1 MKRLEVDHPVTV
13 LATAF
18 GVSRSGYYRWR
29 QADTGLRAQEDARLK
44 IEIKT
49 LHEQSR
55 GTYGRPRLVAALR
68 QRAIATSGRRVA
80 RLLRELGLRTRR
92 KGGWRHPRTTQSRH
106 RLVRWPNR
114 LRELAA
120 GPARSAVAWVSDM
133 TYVRTNEGWLYV
145 AAVLDAG
152 SRRLL
157 GLAMG
162 PRLDASL
169 PQAAL
174 GQALLRCGVDPRGI
188 IAHSDQGVQYASDL
202 YQQTLQR
209 HGLVPS
215 MSRRGHCTD
224 NAHMES
230 FWATLKTELLAG
242 KPNPATRRLAE
253 TAIFEYVEVFYNRK
267 RLHSA
272 LGYQTPVDF
281 ELNPTYT

>member
-13 LATAF
+13 LAPAF

-29 QADTGLRAQEDARLK
+29 AAKAGVRLAEDAQLK

-49 LHEQSR
+49 IHDQSR

-68 QRAIATSGRRVA
+68 RDGARTSGRRVA
-80 RLLRELGLRTRR
+80 RLMRALGLRARR
-92 KGGWRHPRTTQSRH
+92 KGGWRRSTTQSRH
-106 RLVRWPNR
+106 QLRRWPNR

-120 GPARSAVAWVSDM
+120 TPSRPGIAWVSDM
-133 TYVRTNEGWLYV
+133 TYVRTREGWLYV
-145 AAVLDAG
+145 AAVLDVG

-157 GLAMG
+157 GLAMA
-162 PRLDASL
+162 PRLDATL
-169 PQAAL
+169 PHAAL
-174 GQALLRCGVDPRGI
+174 RQALVRCGREPRGI

-209 HGLVPS
+209 HGLLCS

-242 KPNPATRRLAE
+242 RSPATRQQTQ
-253 TAIFEYVEVFYNRK
+253 TAIFEYIEVFYNRQ

-272 LGYQTPVDF
+272 LGFQSPVDF
-281 ELNPTYT
+281 EHQLNYT

>member
-1 MKRLEVDHPVTV
+1 MKRLEVDHPVRA
-13 LATAF
+13 LAAVF
-18 GVSRSGYYRWR
+18 GVSRSGYYRWCAAPAGR
-29 QADTGLRAQEDARLK
+29 RRQEDARLK

-49 LHEQSR
+49 LHAQSR

-68 QRAIATSGRRVA
+68 RQGTRTSGPRVA
-80 RLLRELGLRTRR
+80 RLLRELGLRAKR
-92 KGGWRHPRTTQSRH
+92 KGGWRRTTTQSRH
-106 RLVRWPNR
+106 QLRRWPNR

-120 GPARSAVAWVSDM
+120 APSRPAVAWVSDM

-145 AAVLDAG
+145 AAVLDAA

-162 PRLDASL
+162 PRLDATL
-169 PQAAL
+169 PHAAL
-174 GQALLRCGVDPRGI
+174 RQAVLRCGVDPRGI

-224 NAHMES
+224 NATMES
-230 FWATLKTELLAG
+230 FWATLKTELLADQ
-242 KPNPATRRLAE
+242 PTPASRRSAE

-272 LGYQTPVDF
+272 LGFQSPVDY
-281 ELNPTYT
+281 EQNPTYT

>member
-1 MKRLEVDHPVTV
+1 MKRLKADHGVTA
-13 LATAF
+13 LAAAF
-18 GVSRSGYYRWR
+18 GVSHSGYYRWCAAPAGR
-29 QADTGLRAQEDARLK
+29 RRQEDARLK

-49 LHEQSR
+49 LHDQSR
-55 GTYGRPRLVAALR
+55 GTYGRSRLVAALR
-68 QRAIATSGRRVA
+68 QQGTRVSGRRVA
-80 RLLRELGLRTRR
+80 RLLRELGLRTKR
-92 KGGWRHPRTTQSRH
+92 KGGWRRTTTQSRH
-106 RLVRWPNR
+106 QLVRWPNR
-114 LRELAA
+114 LRELAT
-120 GPARSAVAWVSDM
+120 PPSRPAVAWVSDM

-169 PQAAL
+169 PHAAL
-174 GQALLRCGVDPRGI
+174 RQAVLRCGVDPRGI
-188 IAHSDQGVQYASDL
+188 IAHSDQGVQYASDR

-224 NAHMES
+224 NATMES

-242 KPNPATRRLAE
+242 QPTPATRRRAE
-253 TAIFEYVEVFYNRK
+253 TAIFEYVEVFYNRM

>member
-1 MKRLEVDHPVTV
+1 MKRLEADHPVTV
-13 LATAF
+13 LAAVF
-18 GVSRSGYYRWR
+18 GVSRSGYYRWCAAPAGR
-29 QADTGLRAQEDARLK
+29 RRQEDAQLK

-49 LHEQSR
+49 LHAQSR
-55 GTYGRPRLVAALR
+55 GTYGRARLVPALR
-68 QRAIATSGRRVA
+68 RQGIATSGRRVA
-80 RLLRELGLRTRR
+80 RLLRELGLRARR
-92 KGGWRHPRTTQSRH
+92 KGGWRRTTTQSRH
-106 RLVRWPNR
+106 QLMRWPNR
-114 LRELAA
+114 LREL
-120 GPARSAVAWVSDM
+120 GTTPSRPGVAWVSDM

-162 PRLDASL
+162 PRLDATL
-169 PQAAL
+169 PHAAL
-174 GQALLRCGVDPRGI
+174 RQAVLRCGVDPRGI

-209 HGLVPS
+209 HGLLPS

-224 NAHMES
+224 NATMES
-230 FWATLKTELLAG
+230 FWATLKTELLADR
-242 KPNPATRRLAE
+242 PIPATRRSAE

-272 LGYQTPVDF
+272 LGYQSPVDY
-281 ELNPTYT
+281 EQNLTYT

>member
-1 MKRLEVDHPVTV
+1 MKRLEADHPVTA
-13 LATAF
+13 LAPAF

-29 QADTGLRAQEDARLK
+29 GPQPGVRAREDAQLK
-44 IEIKT
+44 IEIQK
-49 LHEQSR
+49 LHGQSR

-68 QRAIATSGRRVA
+68 RAGVGTSGRRVA
-80 RLLRELGLRTRR
+80 RLLRELGLRARR
-92 KGGWRHPRTTQSRH
+92 KGGHRVRTTESRH

-114 LRELAA
+114 LRELDAPPSRP
-120 GPARSAVAWVSDM
+120 GVAWVSDM
-133 TYVRTNEGWLYV
+133 TYVRTRDGWLYV
-145 AAVLDAG
+145 AAVLDVA

-157 GLAMG
+157 GLAMA
-162 PRLDASL
+162 PRLDATL
-169 PQAAL
+169 PHAAL
-174 GQALLRCGVDPRGI
+174 RQALLRGGVDPRGI

-202 YQQTLQR
+202 YQSTLRR

-242 KPNPATRRLAE
+242 RPTASRRQTQ

-272 LGYQTPVDF
+272 LGFQSPVDY
-281 ELNPTYT
+281 EQQLNYT

>member
-1 MKRLEVDHPVTV
+1 MKRLEVDHPVTA
-13 LATAF
+13 LAPVF

-29 QADTGLRAQEDARLK
+29 GARPGVRAAEDAQLK
-44 IEIKT
+44 AQIQTI
-49 LHEQSR
+49 HDQSR

-68 QRAIATSGRRVA
+68 RAGVRTSGRRVA
-80 RLLRELGLRTRR
+80 RLVRELGLRARR
-92 KGGWRHPRTTQSRH
+92 KGRHRVRTTEGRH

-114 LRELAA
+114 LRELERLP
-120 GPARSAVAWVSDM
+120 GKPGVAWVSDM
-133 TYVRTNEGWLYV
+133 TYVRTREGWLYV
-145 AAVLDAG
+145 AAVLDLA

-157 GLAMG
+157 GLAMA

-169 PQAAL
+169 PHAAL
-174 GQALLRCGVDPRGI
+174 RQALLRCGGDPRGV

-209 HGLVPS
+209 HGLLPS

-242 KPNPATRRLAE
+242 RSPACRQQTQ
-253 TAIFEYVEVFYNRK
+253 TAIFEYIEVFYNRK

-272 LGYQTPVDF
+272 LGYQSPVDY
-281 ELNPTYT
+281 EQQLNYT

>member
-1 MKRLEVDHPVTV
+1 MKRLAVDHPVSA
-13 LATAF
+13 LAPAF

-29 QADTGLRAQEDARLK
+29 AAKDGVRAREDARLK
-44 IEIKT
+44 IEIKN

-68 QRAIATSGRRVA
+68 QSGVPTSGRRVA
-80 RLLRELGLRTRR
+80 RLLRELGLRAKR
-92 KGGWRHPRTTQSRH
+92 KGGWRPRTTQSRPQQ
-106 RLVRWPNR
+106 VRWPNR
-114 LRELAA
+114 LRGLE
-120 GPARSAVAWVSDM
+120 GMPQKPGVAWVSDM
-133 TYVRTNEGWLYV
+133 TYVRTAEGWLYV
-145 AAVLDAG
+145 AAVLDVA

-157 GLAMG
+157 GLAMA
-162 PRLDASL
+162 PRLDATL
-169 PQAAL
+169 PHAAL
-174 GQALLRCGVDPRGI
+174 RQAILRCGGDPRGV

-202 YQQTLQR
+202 YQNALRR

-242 KPNPATRRLAE
+242 HAPTNRQHTQS
-253 TAIFEYVEVFYNRK
+253 AIFEYVEVFYNRK

-272 LGYQTPVDF
+272 LGYQSPVDY
-281 ELNPTYT
+281 EQNLTYT

>member
-1 MKRLEVDHPVTV
+1 MNRLEVDHPVTM
-13 LATAF
+13 LSTAF

-29 QADTGLRAQEDARLK
+29 AAKPGVRAAEDARLK
-44 IEIKT
+44 LEIKAV
-49 LHEQSR
+49 HEQSR

-68 QRAIATSGRRVA
+68 RAGWRTSGRRVA
-80 RLLRELGLRTRR
+80 RLMRELGLRARR
-92 KGGWRHPRTTQSRH
+92 KGGHRVRTTESRH

-114 LRELAA
+114 LRELAPWPTRP
-120 GPARSAVAWVSDM
+120 GVAWVSDM
-133 TYVRTNEGWLYV
+133 TYVRTREGWLYV
-145 AAVLDAG
+145 AAVLDVA

-157 GLAMG
+157 GLAMA
-162 PRLDASL
+162 PRLDATL
-169 PQAAL
+169 PHAAL
-174 GQALLRCGVDPRGI
+174 RQAIVRCGTDPRGV

-202 YQQTLQR
+202 YQNTLHR

-242 KPNPATRRLAE
+242 RSPASRPQTQ

-272 LGYQTPVDF
+272 LGYQCPVDF
-281 ELNPTYT
+281 EQQLNYT

>member
-13 LATAF
+13 LAPAF

-29 QADTGLRAQEDARLK
+29 AARTGVRAGQDARIK
-44 IEIKT
+44 IEIEN
-49 LHEQSR
+49 LHGQSR

-68 QRAIATSGRRVA
+68 RQGVRTSGRRVA
-80 RLLRELGLRTRR
+80 RLLRELGLRARR
-92 KGGWRHPRTTQSRH
+92 KGGHRLRTTQSRH

-120 GPARSAVAWVSDM
+120 LPVRPGLAWVSDM
-133 TYVRTNEGWLYV
+133 TYVRTGEGWLYV
-145 AAVLDAG
+145 AAVLDIA

-157 GLAMG
+157 GLAMA
-162 PRLDASL
+162 PRLDATL
-169 PQAAL
+169 PHAAL
-174 GQALLRCGVDPRGI
+174 RQALMRCSTDPRGV

-202 YQQTLQR
+202 YQKTLRR

-242 KPNPATRRLAE
+242 RTLQSRPQTQ
-253 TAIFEYVEVFYNRK
+253 TAIFEYIEVFYNRK

-272 LGYQTPVDF
+272 LGYLSPVDF
-281 ELNPTYT
+281 ERQLNYT

>member
-1 MKRLEVDHPVTV
+1 MKRLEVDHPVAALCSV
-13 LATAF
+13 FA
-18 GVSRSGYYRWR
+18 VSRSGYYRWR
-29 QADTGLRAQEDARLK
+29 AAQAGVRAAEDARLK
-44 IEIKT
+44 IEIQT

-55 GTYGRPRLVAALR
+55 GTYGRARLVAALR
-68 QRAIATSGRRVA
+68 RGGVRTSGRRVA
-80 RLLRELGLRTRR
+80 RLLRELGLRARR
-92 KGGWRHPRTTQSRH
+92 KGGHRLRTTESRH

-114 LRELAA
+114 LRELPTT
-120 GPARSAVAWVSDM
+120 PARPRMAWVSDM
-133 TYVRTNEGWLYV
+133 TYVRTGEGWLYV
-145 AAVLDAG
+145 AAVLDVA

-157 GLAMG
+157 GLAMA

-169 PQAAL
+169 PHAAL
-174 GQALLRCGVDPRGI
+174 RQAILRCGGDPRGV

-202 YQQTLQR
+202 YQHTLQK

-242 KPNPATRRLAE
+242 RPTPASRRAAE
-253 TAIFEYVEVFYNRK
+253 TAIFEYVEVFYNRR

-272 LGYQTPVDF
+272 LGYQSPVDF
-281 ELNPTYT
+281 EQNLNYT